1 MRPVVK
7 PTISDD
13 GSPRCVSDD
22 GSTVS
27 ITDVPQRK
35 KVLGAFDAEEE
46 IHSQPQEVRL
56 IFLTA
61 RSKFDTDLEH
71 HYDQNANRYSCYGRR
86 RTLVCATGTSE
97 IGGDPNDNRD
107 AEERNRRRWRHGG

>member
-1 MRPVVK
+1 MPPVVK
-7 PTISDD
+7 PTRRLRRWTNCKHH
-13 GSPRCVSDD
+13 GRASP
-22 GSTVS
+22 
-27 ITDVPQRK
+27 K
-35 KVLGAFDAEEE
+35 KVLGAVDAEEE

-61 RSKFDTDLEH
+61 RSKFGTDLEH
-71 HYDQNANRYSCYGRR
+71 HYDQNANRSSCYGRR

-107 AEERNRRRWRHGG
+107 AE